1 MHHTDIDGVPVLT
14 APGGDRTTAALV
26 FGVGLRDETFAA
38 IEVTHLVEHL
48 AMSALPKSH
57 LRCNAVTDVDTTTFF
72 ATGRP
77 AAVGAFLEGVCRAL
91 ADLPTDR
98 IDVEIGV
105 LEAENCSTADSTLG
119 ALWAA
124 RFGLAGPGLVVADGP
139 GREFLTEDVVRAHAR
154 RWFVR
159 GNAALWCRGPLPEG
173 LRLPLPDGPPPGR
186 TTPQPRPQTGPVWTV
201 VPGAGVGLLLGATG
215 PWDPALR
222 LGVEVL
228 LDRLRDTAR
237 HTRGISYSVDSV
249 GLDLHA
255 GHREVAVVV
264 DARQGQEAAVAD
276 LVWQQLV
283 ALGDAGPTPGE
294 LAHAVAGFEE
304 ELDADEQA
312 VVEAELADA
321 AYCTVAGLPFRPV
334 HDVVRA
340 WRATTPADVAAAL
353 RRARTTAVLAVPEG
367 VRYPGPGAPVEH
379 RALCTLE
386 SVVPDG
392 ETFRPPLLTRLLRP
406 VDRRTLVVGDTVLA
420 HQDADGDVHRVPWE
434 LLECAVPTE
443 DGRGVLVVG
452 RNLCTVRV
460 HEAVFGRR
468 AVAVVRARVPADRWV
483 HRPVARTEDL
493 VAAS

>member
-1 MHHTDIDGVPVLT
+1 MQRIDIDGVPVLT
-14 APGGDRTTAALV
+14 APGPDRTTAALV
-26 FGVGLRDETFAA
+26 FGVGLRDETFAG

-57 LRCNAVTDVDTTTFF
+57 LRCNAVTDVDTTTFV

-105 LEAENCSTADSTLG
+105 LDAENCSTADSTLG

-159 GNAALWCRGPLPEG
+159 ANAALWCRGPLPEG
-173 LRLPLPDGPPPGR
+173 LRLPLPDGPRPER
-186 TTPQPRPQTGPVWTV
+186 TTPESRPQTGPVWTV
-201 VPGAGVGLLLGATG
+201 VPGSGVGLLLGATG

-237 HTRGISYSVDSV
+237 HRRGISYSVDSV

-264 DARQGQEAAVAD
+264 DARQGQESAVAD
-276 LVWQQLV
+276 LVWEQFV
-283 ALGDAGPTPGE
+283 ALGEAGPTAAE

-312 VVEAELADA
+312 VVEAELVDA
-321 AYCTVAGLPFRPV
+321 AYCAVSGLPFRPV
-334 HDVVRA
+334 QDVVRA
-340 WRATTPADVAAAL
+340 WRTTTAEDVAAAL
-353 RRARTTAVLAVPEG
+353 RAARGTVVLAVPEG
-367 VRYPGPGAPVEH
+367 VSYAGPGAPVE
-379 RALCTLE
+379 RRTLCWVEPVL
-386 SVVPDG
+386 PDG
-392 ETFRPPLLTRLLRP
+392 ETFRPPLAARVLGRAQG
-406 VDRRTLVVGDTVLA
+406 RTLVVGTTALA
-420 HQDADGDVHRVPWE
+420 HRAADGDVHRIPWE

-443 DGRGVLVVG
+443 DGRGLLVVG
-452 RNLCTVRV
+452 RNLCTVPV
-460 HEAVFGRR
+460 HEDVFGRR
-468 AVAVVRARVPADRWV
+468 AVAAVRARVPADRWV
-483 HRPVARTEDL
+483 ARPARRQEAL
-493 VAAS
+493 VRAS